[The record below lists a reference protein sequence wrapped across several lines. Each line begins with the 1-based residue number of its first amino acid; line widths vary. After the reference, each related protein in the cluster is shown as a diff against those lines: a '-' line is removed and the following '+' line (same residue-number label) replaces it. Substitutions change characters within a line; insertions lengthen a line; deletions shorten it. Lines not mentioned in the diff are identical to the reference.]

1 MRVVALRALEA
12 ALGEPRPGE
21 LKLLRVVEHLARL
34 LDWLARCYNEITTA
48 QRVARVSVTCVPA
61 AAGELRDD
69 RTKKGAPPTDRTIS
83 RCSSTVAQSS
93 QRTLRQASPTSSAGC
108 QALRLV
114 SRLLSGRQGTS
125 TMVCS
130 DDAGRTAAW
139 VAGRCGRSLPPSA
152 APFTPRRHRPHLV
165 RPSAAVCVSTTRR
178 PQPHHQPPP
187 ARRRR
192 RHLQ

>member
-93 QRTLRQASPTSSAGC
+93 QRTLRQASPTSSAG
-108 QALRLV
+108 LPN
-114 SRLLSGRQGTS
+114 SRSSLGSYQ
-125 TMVCS
+125 
-130 DDAGRTAAW
+130 DDKGPAPWCVAATPAGRPRGSLAA
-139 VAGRCGRSLPPSA
+139 ADGRYHRARRPS
-152 APFTPRRHRPHLV
+152 RPGDIDPISFGLR
-165 RPSAAVCVSTTRR
+165 RPSA
-178 PQPHHQPPP
+178 
-187 ARRRR
+187 
-192 RHLQ
+192 